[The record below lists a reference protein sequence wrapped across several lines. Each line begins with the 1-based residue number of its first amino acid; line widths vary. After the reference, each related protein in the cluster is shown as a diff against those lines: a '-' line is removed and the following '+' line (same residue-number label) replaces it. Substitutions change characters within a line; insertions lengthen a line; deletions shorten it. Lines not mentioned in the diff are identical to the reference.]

1 MGFAPVTNPA
11 IVVVVTV
18 NGTHG
23 ESGFGGPTAGP
34 VFRAVATEAL
44 RLLDVP
50 HDLPDQEM
58 PPALV
63 ASNDGAAD
71 DVADATFAAEGPN
84 ILEDSEEDAGAAAGA
99 PKNAPR
105 VPNFQGMT
113 MRAVLAEAAH
123 KGYAVQ
129 LDGSGIAR
137 VQSPAA
143 GAILHEGERIRVR
156 FAR

>member
-11 IVVVVTV
+11 IVVVATI

-23 ESGFGGPTAGP
+23 EAGFAAPTAGP

-50 HDLPDQEM
+50 HDLPDQETTPTM
-58 PPALV
+58 V
-63 ASNDGAAD
+63 ASNQGMD
-71 DVADATFAAEGPN
+71 DVADVAFANDGTN
-84 ILEDSEEDAGAAAGA
+84 ILEDEEDDAAQPAD
-99 PKNAPR
+99 KNAPR
-105 VPNFQGMT
+105 VPNFRGMT
-113 MRAVLAEAAH
+113 MRDVLAQAAQ
-123 KGYAVQ
+123 KGYAIQ
-129 LDGSGIAR
+129 PDGSGIAR
-137 VQSPAA
+137 VQSPPA

>member
-50 HDLPDQEM
+50 HDLPDQE
-58 PPALV
+58 PPTLI
-63 ASNDGAAD
+63 ASAADAAD
-71 DVADATFAAEGPN
+71 DLADVSLTADGVN
-84 ILEDSEEDAGAAAGA
+84 ILEDPDDDSPEAQAAA
-99 PKNAPR
+99 KTAPR
-105 VPNFQGMT
+105 VPNFRGMT
-113 MRAVLAEAAH
+113 MRAVLAEAAQ
-123 KGYAVQ
+123 KGYAIQ
-129 LDGSGIAR
+129 PDGSGIAR
-137 VQSPAA
+137 VQSPPA